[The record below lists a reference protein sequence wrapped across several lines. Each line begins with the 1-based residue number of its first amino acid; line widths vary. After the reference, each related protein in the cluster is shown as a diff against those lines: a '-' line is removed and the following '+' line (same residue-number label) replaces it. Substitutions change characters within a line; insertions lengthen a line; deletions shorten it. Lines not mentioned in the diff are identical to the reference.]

1 MIICLNQHFI
11 CFSCAVIIA
20 SIISK
25 CPFCQMAFDIKEINP
40 RRKEVHLKYQ
50 NLDIIIEQINKVR
63 VNYNNLVDKQI

>member
-1 MIICLNQHFI
+1 
-11 CFSCAVIIA
+11 
-20 SIISK
+20 
-25 CPFCQMAFDIKEINP
+25 MAFDIKEINP